1 MPKLTPTDRLAVWLR
16 TGAARSDDSSL
27 FGGYFQNDQCSTP
40 YALAAD
46 SHNLQ
51 TLAAAIKVVK
61 NGNRHR
67 CMQKCPTLCPS
78 VKDCM
83 QAAGLVNLL
92 DSTTSAIT
100 VFAPTDD
107 AFAALA
113 SALSLTSEELLSK
126 SDLLSVVRHEPK
138 AADVM

>member
-1 MPKLTPTDRLAVWLR
+1 M
-16 TGAARSDDSSL
+16 
-27 FGGYFQNDQCSTP
+27 
-40 YALAAD
+40 
-46 SHNLQ
+46 
-51 TLAAAIKVVK
+51 
-61 NGNRHR
+61 
-67 CMQKCPTLCPS
+67 CPS

-83 QAAGLVNLL
+83 QAARLVNLL
-92 DSTTSAIT
+92 DSTTLAIT

-126 SDLLSVVRHEPK
+126 SDLLSVVRRESK

>member
-1 MPKLTPTDRLAVWLR
+1 
-16 TGAARSDDSSL
+16 
-27 FGGYFQNDQCSTP
+27 
-40 YALAAD
+40 
-46 SHNLQ
+46 
-51 TLAAAIKVVK
+51 
-61 NGNRHR
+61 
-67 CMQKCPTLCPS
+67 MQKCSTLFFS

-107 AFAALA
+107 ALAALA

-126 SDLLSVVRHEPK
+126 SDLLSVVRREFK
-138 AADVM
+138 ATDVL

>member
-1 MPKLTPTDRLAVWLR
+1 
-16 TGAARSDDSSL
+16 
-27 FGGYFQNDQCSTP
+27 
-40 YALAAD
+40 
-46 SHNLQ
+46 
-51 TLAAAIKVVK
+51 
-61 NGNRHR
+61 
-67 CMQKCPTLCPS
+67 
-78 VKDCM
+78 M

-126 SDLLSVVRHEPK
+126 SYLLSVVRSWPEV
-138 AADVM
+138 ADAL

>member
-1 MPKLTPTDRLAVWLR
+1 M
-16 TGAARSDDSSL
+16 
-27 FGGYFQNDQCSTP
+27 
-40 YALAAD
+40 
-46 SHNLQ
+46 
-51 TLAAAIKVVK
+51 
-61 NGNRHR
+61 
-67 CMQKCPTLCPS
+67 CPS

-126 SDLLSVVRHEPK
+126 SDLLSVVRREPK

>member
-1 MPKLTPTDRLAVWLR
+1 
-16 TGAARSDDSSL
+16 
-27 FGGYFQNDQCSTP
+27 
-40 YALAAD
+40 
-46 SHNLQ
+46 
-51 TLAAAIKVVK
+51 
-61 NGNRHR
+61 
-67 CMQKCPTLCPS
+67 
-78 VKDCM
+78 M

-126 SDLLSVVRHEPK
+126 SDLLSVVRRESK